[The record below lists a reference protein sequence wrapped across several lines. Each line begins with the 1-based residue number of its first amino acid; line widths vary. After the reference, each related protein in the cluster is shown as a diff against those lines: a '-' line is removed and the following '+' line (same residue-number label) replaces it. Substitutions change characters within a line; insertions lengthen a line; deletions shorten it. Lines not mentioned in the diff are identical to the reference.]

1 MFLPKDIIPFTF
13 VLTNHF
19 QVRKGLH
26 ILILILLFSLGST
39 WSLKS
44 QLIHP
49 GDCDNNGIV
58 ENIDILYIGYA
69 FGETGSP
76 RPNGTKTDFVGWPA
90 PEENWRGEFL
100 HNGRNFYYADCN
112 GDGIINDSDVGVCDL
127 WYTKIHGDAQFPHE
141 FVQGDGTRPEL
152 RVIPSRESID
162 GGEEITLTFSLG
174 DEFNRVDSVYGLAFR
189 LYYDSTY
196 VVKGIDSVYY
206 PEDSWFVETDSVAGE
221 VITFV
226 RDHPDRGYAEF
237 AITRKNQRARS
248 GGGTIAATS
257 IVIETIIIGPNIIE
271 PSFKFG
277 LDSVYIIDNE
287 FQEIPVGW
295 MEGEIIN
302 TAAVVG
308 NKEVNKAI
316 QPTVSPNPSNEEF
329 YFSLPEN
336 IQQVERLLFFD
347 LSGYQYTAPYTKER
361 NGQYIIQTSGLPS
374 GMYLVVAEASTE
386 LYSTKVLVS
395 H

>member
-1 MFLPKDIIPFTF
+1 VK
-13 VLTNHF
+13 
-19 QVRKGLH
+19 KGLFRYLL
-26 ILILILLFSLGST
+26 LILAIFPIPGLVKAQVI
-39 WSLKS
+39 W
-44 QLIHP
+44 P

-58 ENIDILYIGYA
+58 ENIDVLYIGYA
-69 FGETGSP
+69 FGQTGDQ
-76 RPNGTKTDFVGWPA
+76 RPGGPKTEFAGYEA
-90 PEENWRGEFL
+90 PEAWQGEFV

-141 FVQGDGTRPEL
+141 FVQGDRTRPEL

-174 DEFNRVDSVYGLAFR
+174 DEFNTVDSVYGLAFR

-196 VVKGIDSVYY
+196 VLKGIDSVYY

-226 RDHPDRGYAEF
+226 RDHPDKGYAEF
-237 AITRKNQRARS
+237 AITRKNQKARS

-295 MEGEIIN
+295 DEGEIVNLAVGTKHIN
-302 TAAVVG
+302 KDVLP
-308 NKEVNKAI
+308 I
-316 QPTVSPNPSNEEF
+316 VSPNPTNEELN
-329 YFSLPEN
+329 FSLPEN
-336 IQQVERLLFFD
+336 TQTVERLLFFD
-347 LSGYQYTAPYTKER
+347 MRGYQYTAPYRKQN
-361 NGQYIIQTSGLPS
+361 NGQYIIQTSGLPP